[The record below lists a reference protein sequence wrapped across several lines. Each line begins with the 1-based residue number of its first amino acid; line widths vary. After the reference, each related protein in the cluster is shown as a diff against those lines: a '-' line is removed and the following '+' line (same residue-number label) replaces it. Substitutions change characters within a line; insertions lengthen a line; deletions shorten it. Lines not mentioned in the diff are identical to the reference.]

1 MLSVKVPGRE
11 RGRPVD
17 PSSMRQQKLIAKK
30 MLGRSV
36 DPSKASQQQVNASE
50 RVDEVMQQPLI
61 ASERV
66 DEVMQQP
73 LIASER
79 VDEVQNTKYVSFAE
93 IIQNRES
100 NVKVSPDGLIHAV
113 DLVMVMTGKNRN
125 HSNETLRTMNPSL
138 FNQEKYVIQDRRKL
152 VSFQHAIEL
161 VMVLPGRVAKETRTH
176 FANIIRRYAL
186 HL

>member
-36 DPSKASQQQVNASE
+36 DPPKASQQQVNASE
-50 RVDEVMQQPLI
+50 RVDEVRQQPEI
-61 ASERV
+61 V
-66 DEVMQQP
+66 
-73 LIASER
+73 SER

-93 IIQNRES
+93 IIQIRES

>member
-36 DPSKASQQQVNASE
+36 DPSRASQQQVNASE
-50 RVDEVMQQPLI
+50 RVDEVRQQPEI
-61 ASERV
+61 V
-66 DEVMQQP
+66 
-73 LIASER
+73 SER
-79 VDEVQNTKYVSFAE
+79 VDEVQNTKYMSFAE
-93 IIQNRES
+93 IIQSRES

-152 VSFQHAIEL
+152 VTFQHAIEL